1 MSTRAVITLTV
12 VLMIWLEGGGG
23 LCTAAAP
30 MPLSAQVSEQ
40 LWERLLLAGTPP
52 SLQVAGDSVRSGNLV
67 VQFYTRRLFW
77 PAWSND
83 AGLLPQVES
92 LLQALREAAD
102 EGLKSRDYHLTRL
115 ETVLTELRQQHSST
129 VPLHAAAWADVDLLL
144 TDALLTYG
152 SHLLYGRMTPRT
164 SEIMFDTSPEK
175 ADLVGVLQE
184 GVESNRIAEALHSL
198 FPRHPGYARLR
209 QVLAQYRQRP
219 GAEMQ
224 VWQIVQNMERWRW
237 LPQEL
242 GQRYILVDVP
252 AYTLEVMERD
262 QPVMTMRVVVGK
274 PSWPTPMLSATIN
287 HVVLNPDWTVPPSIA
302 AQELL
307 PILRSNPGYL
317 TQQNM
322 RVSSGPHAV
331 DPRSIDWGKVS
342 KKHFPYRLRQEP
354 GPKNPLGQIK
364 FMFPNRFQVYL
375 HDTPSRALFA
385 KPERA
390 FSHGCVRV
398 EKPTE
403 LAEYVLRGA
412 LSRDR
417 LLAAIG
423 RRTSRTV
430 MLPEPVPIYFVY
442 RTVRVQ
448 DDGTV
453 HFQPDIYGYDD
464 LQERGA
470 SEKFAKNS

>member
-1 MSTRAVITLTV
+1 MSKRAVITLTI
-12 VLMIWLEGGGG
+12 VLMVWLEGGAG
-23 LCTAAAP
+23 LSTAAAS
-30 MPLSAQVSEQ
+30 MPLSSQVSEQ
-40 LWERLLLAGTPP
+40 LWERLLIAGTPP
-52 SLQVAGDSVRSGNLV
+52 ILRVAGDSVRSGDLV
-67 VQFYTRRLFW
+67 LQFYTRRLFW

-92 LLQALREAAD
+92 LLQALREAED
-102 EGLKSRDYHLTRL
+102 EGLTSRDYHLTRL
-115 ETVLTELRQQHSST
+115 ENVLTELRQQQSSA
-129 VPLHAAAWADVDLLL
+129 VLLSAAALADVDLLL

-164 SEIMFDTSPEK
+164 SEVMFDTSQEK

-184 GVESNRIAEALHSL
+184 GLETNRVADALRSL
-198 FPRHPGYARLR
+198 SPRHPGYARLR
-209 QVLAQYRQRP
+209 QVLAQYRQLP

-224 VWQIVQNMERWRW
+224 VRQIAQNMERWRW

-242 GQRYILVDVP
+242 GRRYILVDVP
-252 AYTLEVMERD
+252 AYTLEVVEHD

-274 PSWPTPMLSATIN
+274 PSWPTPVLSATMS
-287 HVVLNPDWTVPPSIA
+287 HVVLNPDWHVPPSIA

-322 RVSSGPHAV
+322 RVSYGPHDVA
-331 DPRSIDWGKVS
+331 PHSIDWGKIS
-342 KKHFPYRLRQEP
+342 KKNFPYRLRQEP

-375 HDTPSRALFA
+375 HDTPSRTLFA

-403 LAEYVLRGA
+403 LAEYVLRGT
-412 LSRDR
+412 LTRER
-417 LLAAIG
+417 LLASIG
-423 RRTSRTV
+423 QRTSRTI
-430 MLPEPVPIYFVY
+430 MLTEPVPIYFVY
-442 RTVRVQ
+442 RTVWVK

-453 HFQPDIYGYDD
+453 QFQPDIYGYDG
-464 LQERGA
+464 LPERGA
-470 SEKFAKNS
+470 S

>member
-1 MSTRAVITLTV
+1 
-12 VLMIWLEGGGG
+12 
-23 LCTAAAP
+23 
-30 MPLSAQVSEQ
+30 MPLSAAVSEQ
-40 LWERLLLAGTPP
+40 LWERLLIAGTPP
-52 SLQVAGDSVRSGNLV
+52 VLRVGGDSVRSGDLV
-67 VQFYTRRLFW
+67 LQFYTRRLFW

-83 AGLLPQVES
+83 SGLLPQAES
-92 LLQALREAAD
+92 FLIALREAEG
-102 EGLKSRDYHLTRL
+102 EGLKPQDYHLTRL
-115 ETVLTELRQQHSST
+115 KHMLTELRQQQSSA
-129 VPLHAAAWADVDLLL
+129 VPLSAAAWADVDLLL

-152 SHLLYGRMTPRT
+152 SHLLYGRATPRI
-164 SEIMFDTSPEK
+164 SEVMFDTSQEK

-184 GVESNRIAEALHSL
+184 GLETHHVADALHSL
-198 FPRHPGYARLR
+198 LPRHPGYARLR
-209 QVLAQYRQRP
+209 QALAQYRQRP

-224 VWQIVQNMERWRW
+224 VRQIAQNMERWRW

-242 GQRYILVDVP
+242 GQRYILVDLP
-252 AYTLEVMERD
+252 AYTLEVVERD

-274 PSWPTPMLSATIN
+274 PSWPTPVLSATMSY
-287 HVVLNPDWTVPPSIA
+287 VVLNPDWHVPPSIA

-307 PILRSNPGYL
+307 PILRSNPDYL

-322 RVSSGPHAV
+322 RVSSGPHDV

-342 KKHFPYRLRQEP
+342 TKKFPYRLRQEP
-354 GPKNPLGQIK
+354 GPKNPLGNVK

-375 HDTPSRALFA
+375 HDTPSRTLFA
-385 KPERA
+385 KSERA

-403 LAEYVLRGA
+403 LAEYVLRGT

-417 LLAAIG
+417 ILASI
-423 RRTSRTV
+423 RQRTSRTV
-430 MLPEPVPIYFVY
+430 VLTEPLPIYFVY
-442 RTVRVQ
+442 RTVWVK

-470 SEKFAKNS
+470 S